1 MCQMATPQRQVR
13 ASGFTQLG
21 RQRRPLIARD
31 FERYA
36 RSVAAFIRLA
46 ISRTGV
52 SLRCSVMTTAT
63 TVPDAKVRT
72 PMTSHRGSKKAS

>member
-1 MCQMATPQRQVR
+1 MATPQRQVR

-46 ISRTGV
+46 IKPHWRFPAVFGHDDGDHGTRCKGENTDDVASRFE
-52 SLRCSVMTTAT
+52 
-63 TVPDAKVRT
+63 
-72 PMTSHRGSKKAS
+72 KAS